1 MEGSHFETLSHVE
14 ETWDASFEEV
24 NKGRSIIPGLSLVY
38 IMSWLEGEVDK
49 EGVDSDGTCAWEE
62 LSTSVEETH
71 WDKEGM
77 GK

>member
-1 MEGSHFETLSHVE
+1 
-14 ETWDASFEEV
+14 
-24 NKGRSIIPGLSLVY
+24 
-38 IMSWLEGEVDK
+38 MSWLEGEVDK